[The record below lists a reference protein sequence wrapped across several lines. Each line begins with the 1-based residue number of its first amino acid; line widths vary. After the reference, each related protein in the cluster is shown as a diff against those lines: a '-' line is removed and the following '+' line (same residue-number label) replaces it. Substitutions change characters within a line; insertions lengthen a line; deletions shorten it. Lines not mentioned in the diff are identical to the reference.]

1 MLVEK
6 PRLGKCCVTAL
17 TDPGAGPYFDTN
29 YTTVSGERIYV
40 SREGFQKMAEEF
52 EGSLRSNE
60 ADALREEI
68 AALKAENLELGRQFD
83 AIDILAS
90 RGYQARKRPGRP
102 AKEKV

>member
-6 PRLGKCCVTAL
+6 PRLGKCCVTAH
-17 TDPGAGPYFDTN
+17 TDEGAGPYFDTN
-29 YTTVSGERIYV
+29 FTTASGERIYV

-52 EGSLRSNE
+52 EGQLRAAE
-60 ADALREEI
+60 AVELRERI
-68 AALKAENLELGRQFD
+68 AVLEEENQELSRQFD

-90 RGYQARKRPGRP
+90 KGYQARKRPGRP